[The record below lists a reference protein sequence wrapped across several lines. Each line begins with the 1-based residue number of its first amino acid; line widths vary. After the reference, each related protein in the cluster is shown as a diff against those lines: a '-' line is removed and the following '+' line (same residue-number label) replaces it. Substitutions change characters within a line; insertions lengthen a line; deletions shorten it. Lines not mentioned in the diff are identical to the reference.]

1 MTNEITPPPEL
12 VLQWLE
18 GGPEDG
24 EFGISKHVAT
34 QAARWG
40 ADQELEACCEY
51 LTRCAAWEPWE
62 PEDIQEMRDLRRPKP
77 PSLKQQALEALGP
90 ERMPETGP
98 TGDTILNVGAIER
111 HRFLRRALE
120 QLPDTL

>member
-1 MTNEITPPPEL
+1 MTQEHPITPPPEL

-77 PSLKQQALEALGP
+77 PSLKEQALQALEAADFADYPVIG
-90 ERMPETGP
+90 
-98 TGDTILNVGAIER
+98 TILTTDQHALIR
-111 HRFLRRALE
+111 TALE
-120 QLPDTL
+120 MLPD